1 MSTTPPYTEE
11 HLRQAYSICDPS
23 SPVEAGSELYID
35 FGSDR
40 GEDHPDQRI
49 VKTIRLSE
57 KPTCHLLAGHRGVG
71 KSTELR
77 RIKRQLESRPGYRVI
92 LIEAEKF
99 LDLQDVT
106 YIEVV
111 LVLLKELSEQL
122 KEQDEITLSAGY
134 FKSRWAELKELFG
147 REVNLSEGQIKAG
160 DVTAKLVL
168 ESKSSVAIREKIRK
182 HLEDNSASFLDEANQ
197 LILTAQ
203 VELAKKSSA
212 QLVLLIDGL
221 DRILVVEQARKL
233 FLNHAS
239 ELRSLGCHLV
249 YTVPIGLIYDP
260 SANSIFNA
268 FGLNPLVIPMIKIL
282 DKVHNRHET
291 GIQKL
296 KTLLCKRLESR
307 RIPEPQLVIA
317 GSGLE
322 QLVMASGGHVRGLLT
337 LFRTAMTFD
346 DSFPLQEHAVQRS
359 IQQMRNDY
367 SRSIPEAHWPLL
379 AKVYQDKKIE
389 NDEAHQQMLFNL
401 SVMEYLNGEEPW
413 HDVNP
418 VILELS
424 KFKDT
429 LSHAGTKA
437 NQLSE

>member
-1 MSTTPPYTEE
+1 M
-11 HLRQAYSICDPS
+11 
-23 SPVEAGSELYID
+23 
-35 FGSDR
+35 
-40 GEDHPDQRI
+40 
-49 VKTIRLSE
+49 
-57 KPTCHLLAGHRGVG
+57 G

-92 LIEAEKF
+92 LVEAEKF

-134 FKSRWAELKELFG
+134 FKSRWSELKELLG
-147 REVNLSEGQIKAG
+147 REVNLSEGQLKAG
-160 DVTAKLVL
+160 DMTAKLVL
-168 ESKSSVAIREKIRK
+168 ESKSSVTIREKIRK
-182 HLEDNSASFLDEANQ
+182 HLQDDSASFLDEANQ

-203 VELAKKSSA
+203 TELAKKSSA
-212 QLVLLIDGL
+212 QLVLLFDGL
-221 DRILVVEQARKL
+221 DRILVVEQAR
-233 FLNHAS
+233 
-239 ELRSLGCHLV
+239 RCHLV
-249 YTVPIGLIYDP
+249 YTVPISLIYDP

-282 DKVHNRHET
+282 DKAQTRHET

-296 KTLLCKRLESR
+296 KNLLCKRLESR
-307 RIPEPQLVIA
+307 GIPEPQQVIA

-346 DSFPLQEHAVQRS
+346 DSFPLQKHAVQRS

-379 AKVYQDKKIE
+379 AKFYQDKK
-389 NDEAHQQMLFNL
+389 
-401 SVMEYLNGEEPW
+401 
-413 HDVNP
+413 
-418 VILELS
+418 S
-424 KFKDT
+424 KTMKHI
-429 LSHAGTKA
+429 SKC
-437 NQLSE
+437 SSI